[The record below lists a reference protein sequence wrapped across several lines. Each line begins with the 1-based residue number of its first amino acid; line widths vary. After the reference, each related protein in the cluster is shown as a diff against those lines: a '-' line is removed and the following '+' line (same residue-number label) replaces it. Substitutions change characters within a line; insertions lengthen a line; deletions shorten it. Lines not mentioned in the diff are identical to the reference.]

1 MYDSSSKDVPLYQEA
16 RRLILQV
23 RGTVETAAGERL
35 ERPML
40 FGKWDEAMWAELPN
54 GKTEQLWRVNPPPPD
69 PTRYGHSGLC
79 PDPHYFGKRS
89 AC

>member
-1 MYDSSSKDVPLYQEA
+1 MYRFSRGQEA
-16 RRLILQV
+16 ERLILQV

-69 PTRYGHSGLC
+69 PTRFGLVAFVQI
-79 PDPHYFGKRS
+79 HI
-89 AC
+89 